1 MPINPHSHVPIYEQ
15 IVEHIH
21 GSVAAGLYRP
31 GESLPSIRA
40 LALELLVNPN
50 TVQRAYQELE
60 RQGLVYMRKGLGVF
74 VATDGASVAKAR
86 AEAAVRD
93 RFTQGIDLARSAS
106 LSEETLRSLF
116 DHTLRDAQARPSGKG
131 QSTVKGQG
139 LESSDDARNSS

>member
-21 GSVAAGLYRP
+21 GSVAAGIYRP
-31 GESLPSIRA
+31 GECLPSIRV
-40 LALELLVNPN
+40 LALELVVNPN

-74 VATDGASVAKAR
+74 VATDGASAAKAR

-93 RFTQGIDLARSAS
+93 RFTQGIDLGRSAS
-106 LSEETLRSLF
+106 LPEETLRSLF
-116 DHTLRDAQARPSGKG
+116 DHTLRNAKSQPPINE
-131 QSTVKGQG
+131 QSTVKEQDK
-139 LESSDDARNSS
+139 ESSDDARNSS

>member
-31 GESLPSIRA
+31 DESLPSIRA
-40 LALELLVNPN
+40 LALELVVNPN

-74 VATDGASVAKAR
+74 VATDGASAARTR

-93 RFTQGIDLARSAS
+93 RFAQGIDLARSAS
-106 LSEETLRSLF
+106 LPEDTLRSLF
-116 DHTLRDAQARPSGKG
+116 DHTLRDAKSPPPGKG
-131 QSTVKGQG
+131 QSTIKG
-139 LESSDDARNSS
+139 LDNESSDDARNSS